1 MAKKSVN
8 FGGNPNNRMSAVVS
22 GDKRRYGGGKVTR
35 SDFAGNLQQGF
46 GGGGLGMPVNSIA
59 RSARQ
64 PKDQSRVPTE
74 QPRTIA
80 RAPKPAAPQK
90 TVSLVGGLGMQAYK
104 SDTAK
109 TSLRTAPTAD
119 TAGRDRQY
127 GGGKTVTAAAKPAA
141 KLPPA
146 KQVIR
151 TSADVKDT
159 PVKKLAPQR
168 TGGLGVT
175 TGKTTG
181 SSATRAGTGGLTRQ
195 SAYARMTATANAKS
209 GNIGPSR
216 SGGSKKK

>member
-64 PKDQSRVPTE
+64 PKDQSRVPSE
-74 QPRTIA
+74 QPRAIA

-127 GGGKTVTAAAKPAA
+127 GGGKTAAAA

-146 KQVIR
+146 RQVIR
-151 TSADVKDT
+151 TTADVKDT
-159 PVKKLAPQR
+159 PARKPAPQR
-168 TGGLGVT
+168 TGGLGIT